1 MKKGTSNSF
10 VDKEKQVL
18 ISVAE
23 RIGSTLGQFA
33 ALGQGAKKASRAM
46 PRPVRRRRKPRTA
59 HPKPSSRAA
68 RRRALLAARDKTRS
82 VPRRK

>member
-10 VDKEKQVL
+10 VDKEKRVL

-23 RIGSTLGQFA
+23 RIGSTLGQVA

-59 HPKPSSRAA
+59 RTKPSSKAA
-68 RRRALLAARDKTRS
+68 RRDLLAARDKTRS

>member
-1 MKKGTSNSF
+1 MKKETSNSF
-10 VDKEKQVL
+10 VDKEKRVL

-33 ALGQGAKKASRAM
+33 ALGQGAKKSSRAM
-46 PRPVRRRRKPRTA
+46 ARPVRRRRKPRTA
-59 HPKPSSRAA
+59 RPKPSSRAA
-68 RRRALLAARDKTRS
+68 RRRVLLAARDKTRS

>member
-1 MKKGTSNSF
+1 MKKGTSNNF
-10 VDKEKQVL
+10 VDKEKRVL

-33 ALGQGAKKASRAM
+33 ALGQVAKKASRVT
-46 PRPVRRRRKPRTA
+46 PKTVRQRRKPRTA
-59 HPKPSSRAA
+59 RNKLSSKAA
-68 RRRALLAARDKTRS
+68 RHALLAARDKTRS

>member
-1 MKKGTSNSF
+1 MNKGTSNNF
-10 VDKEKQVL
+10 VDKEKRVL

-33 ALGQGAKKASRAM
+33 ALGQAAKKAGRAT
-46 PRPVRRRRKPRTA
+46 PKLVRRRRKPGTART
-59 HPKPSSRAA
+59 KPSSKAT
-68 RRRALLAARDKTRS
+68 RRVLLAARDKTRL

>member
-1 MKKGTSNSF
+1 MKKRTSSF
-10 VDKEKQVL
+10 VDKEKRVL

-33 ALGQGAKKASRAM
+33 ALGQVAKKTSRAT
-46 PRPVRRRRKPRTA
+46 PKPVRRRRKPRTA
-59 HPKPSSRAA
+59 RTKRSSKAA
-68 RRRALLAARDKTRS
+68 RRDLRAARDKKLS

>member
-1 MKKGTSNSF
+1 MKKGTSNF
-10 VDKEKQVL
+10 VDKEKRVL

-33 ALGQGAKKASRAM
+33 ALRQVAKKTSRAT
-46 PRPVRRRRKPRTA
+46 PKPVRRRRKPRTA
-59 HPKPSSRAA
+59 RAKLSSKAA
-68 RRRALLAARDKTRS
+68 RRDLRAARDKTRS